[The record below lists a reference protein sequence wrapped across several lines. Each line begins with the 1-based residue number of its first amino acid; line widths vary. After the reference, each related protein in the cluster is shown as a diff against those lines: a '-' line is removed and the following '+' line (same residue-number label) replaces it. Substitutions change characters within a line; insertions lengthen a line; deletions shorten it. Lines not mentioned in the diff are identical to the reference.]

1 MESTREERM
10 QQRLRGS
17 QRRQV
22 KEVDFG
28 LTFPVVP
35 AAGGQ
40 ESPANPQLEGAPTP
54 QITFDANKGSG
65 EELNPRPAIRSG
77 AFDANTSAK
86 RRKLNNDGP
95 SSGQNV
101 NPAPLAPIPDI
112 YAIPGDDGEDAPVQA
127 ENDEASNEKIL
138 LSPRIASPEL
148 GLHESTTDVNM
159 AQPPPATL
167 YEIEQVNESPAN
179 APGSGHRARVLDTV
193 LPASS
198 QLNDV
203 INSSPLRRAAATP
216 RSPRRRSTRE
226 ISASPVPTNP
236 QDENGILS
244 PSRVDAFEESELS
257 PIEQAKR
264 PNKRLPKSDGQPR
277 PATKRTHRSTNIDE
291 DPAVEDVVAISDN
304 EAAAILGK
312 HYAGRN
318 EQALYREA
326 SPDLGSSMQ
335 TVSTPADRVRKK
347 SQRSHRLP
355 GKRQQRSST
364 KPKAQ
369 VSKNPSRRASLR
381 SGSPIP
387 VTVHRLTKRPRSSID
402 EHDPNHPTDEVPYA
416 RRPGVNSIDV
426 LSQVCTEIIDSGLST
441 LEEGRR
447 NAEDN
452 ELRRE
457 YKTKW
462 SALKSFGSE
471 LQSRLLS
478 HTINLDNG
486 YTLDKRV
493 REELKKK
500 VALREEILRVRL
512 EREQLALQMDEIRI
526 KHENETKLV
535 QERDALNTAAHDIE
549 LAVDR
554 GRTNRP
560 VHSSNDVKMSGPEV
574 ILKRIVNKI
583 SNKGDSGGILKQIKD
598 FNGFLERAALA
609 LESKAG

>member
-148 GLHESTTDVNM
+148 GLHESTTDPIEKSSSHSKI
-159 AQPPPATL
+159 AQAALDEGNISESRQATKQTTAQ
-167 YEIEQVNESPAN
+167 I
-179 APGSGHRARVLDTV
+179 RW
-193 LPASS
+193 PAS
-198 QLNDV
+198 
-203 INSSPLRRAAATP
+203 T
-216 RSPRRRSTRE
+216 
-226 ISASPVPTNP
+226 
-236 QDENGILS
+236 GH
-244 PSRVDAFEESELS
+244 
-257 PIEQAKR
+257 QA
-264 PNKRLPKSDGQPR
+264 
-277 PATKRTHRSTNIDE
+277 
-291 DPAVEDVVAISDN
+291 
-304 EAAAILGK
+304 
-312 HYAGRN
+312 
-318 EQALYREA
+318 
-326 SPDLGSSMQ
+326 
-335 TVSTPADRVRKK
+335 
-347 SQRSHRLP
+347 
-355 GKRQQRSST
+355 
-364 KPKAQ
+364 
-369 VSKNPSRRASLR
+369 
-381 SGSPIP
+381 
-387 VTVHRLTKRPRSSID
+387 
-402 EHDPNHPTDEVPYA
+402 
-416 RRPGVNSIDV
+416 
-426 LSQVCTEIIDSGLST
+426 GLST